1 MSLLARIRSPR
12 LPQALAL
19 VSLSI
24 GCIALAMPA
33 RPAASAEEESTQL
46 KVIAPGVARVDL
58 SRSQAEDYLYTV
70 QFKDGQVREL
80 TPNEFAAS
88 IYDRQTGQP
97 WWQVF
102 LNISSPI
109 GIAWVTLGLLG
120 QLLFTGRMVMQ
131 WLSSEK
137 HKRSVVPS
145 AFWWMS
151 LGGAS
156 MLLVY
161 FVWRKD
167 VIGVLGQLAGW
178 LVYGRNLY
186 FIYSTTRPS

>member
-1 MSLLARIRSPR
+1 MSLLTRALGLRRSR
-12 LPQALAL
+12 EAL
-19 VSLSI
+19 VLFSLSI
-24 GCIALAMPA
+24 GCLALVVPTHSADA
-33 RPAASAEEESTQL
+33 AEESRRL

-58 SRSQAEDYLYTV
+58 SRSQANDYVYTI
-70 QFKDGQVREL
+70 QFKDGQIQEL
-80 TPNEFAAS
+80 TPSEFAAS

-120 QLLFTGRMVMQ
+120 QILFTGRMIVQ

-137 HKRSVVPS
+137 HKRSIVPS

-151 LGGAS
+151 LAGAS

-167 VIGVLGQLAGW
+167 VIGVLGQSAGW
-178 LVYGRNLY
+178 FVYGRNLY
-186 FIYSTTRPS
+186 FIYRKTSPA